1 MAYERT
7 TWECGDVVTAEKLN
21 NIEDGVQ
28 EALACCGGGGDAEI
42 FWVDAN
48 YNDGFNVNTT
58 FAEIEQAIAD
68 GQLVILRSDYG
79 GVTNYHMPTY
89 YYPSRDIRFTQLG
102 ATIQYGG
109 GGSPAITQ
117 VSCFAVLIDAND
129 VAVVADQILWPV
141 TP

>member
-1 MAYERT
+1 MSYTRHN
-7 TWECGDVVTAEKLN
+7 WDCGEVVTNEKLN
-21 NIEDGVQ
+21 NIEDGIQ
-28 EALACCGGGGDAEI
+28 EALACCGGGDAEI

-48 YNDGFNVNTT
+48 HNDGFNVNKT

-68 GQLVILRSDYG
+68 GQLVILRSVYG

-89 YYPSRDIRFTQLG
+89 YNPSREIRFTQLG
-102 ATIQYGG
+102 ANIQYGG

-117 VSCFAVLIDAND
+117 ISCYAVLIDVSD
-129 VAVVADQILWPV
+129 TVAVADQTLWPV